1 MLFIEYLVKSS
12 IYLTIYYHY
21 LYTWYKFLSSLII
34 CRRKQRQIES
44 TEIEK
49 LSVLAS
55 GLHCADHICFVML
68 LVIINCKQ
76 WIFIFTNK
84 NYYIIGPSEMLFL
97 KTMLLIKYGIIIL
110 TDDSETAISLL
121 LNG

>member
-1 MLFIEYLVKSS
+1 MLFIECLVKWS
-12 IYLTIYYHY
+12 IYLIIYYHY
-21 LYTWYKFLSSLII
+21 LYPWYKFLNSLII

-49 LSVLAS
+49 LAVLAS

-84 NYYIIGPSEMLFL
+84 NYYIIGPLKMLF
-97 KTMLLIKYGIIIL
+97 
-110 TDDSETAISLL
+110 
-121 LNG
+121 